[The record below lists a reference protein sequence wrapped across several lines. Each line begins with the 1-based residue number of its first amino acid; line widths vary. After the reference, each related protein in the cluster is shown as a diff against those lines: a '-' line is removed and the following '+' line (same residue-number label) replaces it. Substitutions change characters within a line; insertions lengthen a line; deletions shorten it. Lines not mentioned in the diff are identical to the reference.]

1 MAGTGVLDSEQRAAT
16 PTLRWVY
23 ILLSLLLLILAAFSV
38 VSSQQTARDAQLEL
52 QEFTRELQ
60 GTKQRLAVAEKE
72 RAEAQGHAEQA
83 KKRAVELDNAKQDW
97 LNEKHQLKG
106 EVGLLT
112 TRLEATNK
120 EKEELAGMVGKA
132 AATAAPTSKIPRIL
146 HHMYLGED
154 GPPQIHKVW
163 MEGCRKFYSEQLGWS
178 YKFWGMDDVVA
189 LIKMHRPEYL
199 QTFKSFKKYVQ
210 RIDAGKYLILQY
222 VGGLYLDSDVEC
234 FREGYDMLDGY
245 DLVVQADYP
254 QAAVNSGVI
263 ACKPNHP
270 VWDKAF
276 EIMHERRDHDIND
289 TGHSTGPQIV
299 RDMIARWHNQTLGS
313 NGFFPDQL
321 TGPEGDI
328 TKVYPQGQWLTP
340 CGFASHDC
348 MKNFMLMRATGSVN
362 LTELVGFHRFTA
374 LWLGFKDG
382 VQPQSEDKVLDAF
395 CKDYQ
400 KGGR

>member
-1 MAGTGVLDSEQRAAT
+1 MLRVALIAGLV
-16 PTLRWVY
+16 
-23 ILLSLLLLILAAFSV
+23 LLLGMAAFAV

-52 QEFTRELQ
+52 QDFTRELQ
-60 GTKQRLAVAEKE
+60 RTRQRLAVAEKE
-72 RAEAQGHAEQA
+72 RAEAQGHAEKA
-83 KKRAVELDNAKQDW
+83 KKRAVELDKAQQDW
-97 LNEKHQLKG
+97 LDEKHQLKG
-106 EVGLLT
+106 EIDLVT

-120 EKEELAGMVGKA
+120 EKEELAVVAGKT
-132 AATAAPTSKIPRIL
+132 AATTAPTSKIPRIL

-154 GPPQIHKVW
+154 GPPKPHKLW

-178 YKFWGMDDVVA
+178 YKLWGMEDVVA
-189 LIKMHRPEYL
+189 LIEKHRPEYL
-199 QTFKSFKKYVQ
+199 QTFNSFKKHVQ
-210 RIDAGKYLILQY
+210 KIDAGKYLILQY
-222 VGGLYLDSDVEC
+222 VGGLYLDSDTEC
-234 FREGYDMLDGY
+234 FREGYDMLEGY

-254 QAAVNSGVI
+254 GAAVNSGVI

-276 EIMHERRDHDIND
+276 EIMHERKDHDPND

-321 TGPEGDI
+321 TGPEGDT

-340 CGFASHDC
+340 CGFSSGDC
-348 MKNFMLMRATGSVN
+348 MKDFMLKRATGSVN

-374 LWLGFKDG
+374 LWLGFRDG
-382 VQPQSEDKVLDAF
+382 VHPQSKEGVLDGF
-395 CKDYQ
+395 CKNYK
-400 KGGR
+400 KGGKGGGGG